1 MAFIFFRFCGQIVN
15 RDAFTA
21 LCFMLRATS
30 AIGGAAAETSALTI
44 LLEKFPDNVGMV
56 SVCGISFL
64 EFKLCYLIYTLLALK
79 CEYYIVTCMV
89 MMYFK
94 GLIKM
99 NFELVYKNICITKIW
114 SYYMVL
120 WWTCF
125 AKYLR
130 LLYKLPGKRHHS
142 GATV

>member
-1 MAFIFFRFCGQIVN
+1 MAFVFFRFCGLIVD

-56 SVCGISFL
+56 SVCGILFL

-94 GLIKM
+94 G
-99 NFELVYKNICITKIW
+99 
-114 SYYMVL
+114 
-120 WWTCF
+120 
-125 AKYLR
+125 
-130 LLYKLPGKRHHS
+130 
-142 GATV
+142 